1 MRSRRPPSRAG
12 NRPSAKPPVEVAE
25 VTIDRLG
32 LQGEGVTS
40 LQGKPLYVRGALAGE
55 TVSARLIAKRGEG
68 WFARTE
74 KLISG
79 KNPSRV
85 DPACRHAARCGGCS
99 LQHLDLKSQA
109 ALKMERVKLALAR
122 VDLDDTPVRP
132 IISSPPGS
140 RRRASFGLRGVGKGI
155 VVGFNEAASSQLIDL
170 KECPVLLPE
179 LTAIIPPLRAS
190 LATVLGNGDT
200 CDAVATMTRD
210 GIDLLLTGGPRLTLA
225 AREQLA
231 AFADTHDIACITW
244 REAGAAFDEP
254 MSRRRPATVD
264 LGGLIVEP
272 PPGAFLQATESGQA
286 ALIAGILEAI
296 PTSARKIADLY
307 AGCGTFTGALAKR
320 GAAVHA
326 VEGLKAPL
334 AALDRA
340 ARHAQLRVT
349 TEVRDLDKDPI
360 PAAFLK
366 DYDAVIFDPPRAGAK
381 RQAEDI
387 AISGVK
393 HVVAV
398 SCDPDTF
405 ARDAAILVDGGYE
418 LDWVQPVDQFTW
430 SGHVEV
436 VASFTAIGAT
446 GSDGV
451 RSVF

>member
-12 NRPSAKPPVEVAE
+12 HRPAAKPPVEVAE

-32 LQGEGVTS
+32 LQGEGIAK
-40 LQGKPLYVRGALAGE
+40 LQGKPLYIRGALAGE
-55 TVSARLIAKRGEG
+55 TVSVRLIAKRGEG
-68 WFARTE
+68 WFGRTE

-79 KNPSRV
+79 KHAERV
-85 DPACRHAARCGGCS
+85 TPVCRHADRCGGCS
-99 LQHLDLKSQA
+99 LQHLDLAAQA
-109 ALKMERVKLALAR
+109 RLKTERVKLALAR
-122 VDLDDTPVRP
+122 VELDDTPVRP
-132 IISSPPGS
+132 IISSAPGS

-170 KECPVLLPE
+170 KECPVLVPE
-179 LTAIIPPLRAS
+179 LTAMIPPLRAS
-190 LATVLGNGDT
+190 MATVLGTGET
-200 CDAVATMTRD
+200 CDAVATLTRD

-231 AFADTHDIACITW
+231 AFADSLDIARITW
-244 REAGAAFDEP
+244 REAGQAFDEP
-254 MSRRRPATVD
+254 LSRRRPATVD

-272 PPGAFLQATESGQA
+272 PPGAFLQATVDGQA
-286 ALIAGILEAI
+286 ALIAAILEAI
-296 PTSARKIADLY
+296 PANARKIADLY
-307 AGCGTFTGALAKR
+307 AGCGTFAGALAKR

-326 VEGLKAPL
+326 VEGLREPL

-340 ARHAQLRVT
+340 ARHSQMRVT

-366 DYDAVIFDPPRAGAK
+366 DFDAIVFDPPRAGAK

-387 AISGVK
+387 AMSGVK

-405 ARDAAILVDGGYE
+405 ARDAAILVDGGY
-418 LDWVQPVDQFTW
+418 DMNWVQPVDQFTW
-430 SGHVEV
+430 SGHIEV
-436 VASFTAIGAT
+436 VASFTKA
-446 GSDGV
+446 GSGYGDAV
-451 RSVF
+451 SVF